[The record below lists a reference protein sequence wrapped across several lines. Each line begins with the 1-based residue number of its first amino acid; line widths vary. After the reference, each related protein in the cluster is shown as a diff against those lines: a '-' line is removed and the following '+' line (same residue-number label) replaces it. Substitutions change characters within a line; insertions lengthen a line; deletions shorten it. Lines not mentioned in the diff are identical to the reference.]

1 MAIGSTQSPSNP
13 VHDRAICTMS
23 REESAPVVST
33 CAEGYHVFDP
43 SSNRDWLELIRDI
56 AAVANSGGG
65 ETAVRVASG
74 GQGVDVEGPAA
85 QVALSSR
92 EIVDRLAQY
101 TDSVFD
107 DIRVQLCES
116 EASAIVV
123 AVGRALVPIVFIKAG
138 YEIDAADPSR
148 RTEVFAAG
156 SFYTQHDGRI
166 EPGTSADLRAMFKQ
180 LLRRVRRR
188 WLAGIRQVIMRPIDF
203 DMRRRR
209 EDKDSRRKTGGAQAV
224 LRPVRIVADPSA
236 PALQP
241 QDVDRLY
248 PLRQKDLLREL
259 NHRLGRRTLN
269 SYDIQAIRRQHRLD
283 VRPEFIFHLPGAGR
297 RYSPVV
303 IEWILEQRERNPVFF
318 QEARARD
325 HELMKLRRQ
334 KPR

>member
-1 MAIGSTQSPSNP
+1 MLNTPILFLTIFGFNFANPKRRRLWLQS
-13 VHDRAICTMS
+13 DC
-23 REESAPVVST
+23 
-33 CAEGYHVFDP
+33 
-43 SSNRDWLELIRDI
+43 
-56 AAVANSGGG
+56 
-65 ETAVRVASG
+65 
-74 GQGVDVEGPAA
+74 
-85 QVALSSR
+85 
-92 EIVDRLAQY
+92 
-101 TDSVFD
+101 
-107 DIRVQLCES
+107 
-116 EASAIVV
+116 
-123 AVGRALVPIVFIKAG
+123 ALVPIVFIKAG

-224 LRPVRIVADPSA
+224 LRPVRIVTDPSA

-248 PLRQKDLLREL
+248 PWRQKDLLREL

-269 SYDIQAIRRQHRLD
+269 SYDIQAVRRQHGSTSARVCLQSARC
-283 VRPEFIFHLPGAGR
+283 RPALQPGGDRMDYRAVASATR
-297 RYSPVV
+297 
-303 IEWILEQRERNPVFF
+303 VFF
-318 QEARARD
+318 QEARAAD
-325 HELMKLRRQ
+325 HEMMKLRRQ

>member
-1 MAIGSTQSPSNP
+1 MAIGSTQSSNS
-13 VHDRAICTMS
+13 VHDGANCTMS
-23 REESAPVVST
+23 GGESAPAILT
-33 CAEGYHVFDP
+33 CAAEHRIFDP
-43 SSNRDWLELIRDI
+43 TSNRDWLELIRDI

-65 ETAVRVASG
+65 EIAVRVAGG
-74 GQGVDVEGPAA
+74 GQAVDVEGPAA

-101 TDSVFD
+101 TDSGFD
-107 DIRVQLCES
+107 DIRLRARES
-116 EASAIVV
+116 DASGVV
-123 AVGRALVPIVFIKAG
+123 IAVGRALAPIVFTKAG
-138 YEIDAADPSR
+138 YEIDAADPSTR
-148 RTEVFAAG
+148 VEVFPAG
-156 SFYTQHDGRI
+156 SFYTRHEGRI
-166 EPGTSADLRAMFKQ
+166 EPGTSADLRAMLEQ

-188 WLAGIRQVIMRPIDF
+188 WVAGIRRVITQPVDYSV
-203 DMRRRR
+203 RRRR
-209 EDKDSRRKTGGAQAV
+209 QDKDSRKKTDGARAV
-224 LRPVRIVADPSA
+224 LKPVRIVADPSA

-283 VRPEFIFHLPGAGR
+283 ERPEFVFHLPGAGR